1 MGNLEQSQRFFRFRP
16 TNESF
21 EVLPIEPENWT
32 TLCTKV
38 FHFSPGKGDS
48 YDSSPSKSTAASR
61 SKTERVP
68 TQDNSF
74 SKELLRHSWERFNE
88 AWKPGDK
95 LIPAVIAEIVIH
107 DSNFAQL
114 LNEADRAQ
122 MLALSKLALERFEE
136 NTNPPN
142 KFGKTLAAILEV
154 SK

>member
-1 MGNLEQSQRFFRFRP
+1 MTPVQANPLLRLALKLRE
-16 TNESF
+16 
-21 EVLPIEPENWT
+21 
-32 TLCTKV
+32 C
-38 FHFSPGKGDS
+38 
-48 YDSSPSKSTAASR
+48 
-61 SKTERVP
+61 P
-68 TQDNSF
+68 TQDSSF

-88 AWKPGDK
+88 AWKPRDK
-95 LIPAVIAEIVIH
+95 LIPAVIAAIVIH

-136 NTNPPN
+136 KVNPPN